1 MGSSSTIGEST
12 GSGKA
17 FLSARSQADPFLDNR
32 LPSYY
37 HGSRTEEERMAEQAI
52 EVDALHTLCC
62 GHKIPA
68 PDRCVCYE
76 KRPSEEDRTESELGG
91 ED

>member
-1 MGSSSTIGEST
+1 
-12 GSGKA
+12 
-17 FLSARSQADPFLDNR
+17 
-32 LPSYY
+32 
-37 HGSRTEEERMAEQAI
+37 MAEEAI
-52 EVDALHTLCC
+52 EVDVPHTPCC
-62 GHKIPA
+62 GHEIPA